1 MRKSKSKTKNGKL
14 NAAEI
19 RNLLNKQAGADVSYD
34 LLGDNP
40 TEVKEWIPTGSRW
53 LDSIICRGRLA
64 GIPVGKITEIAG
76 LESTGKSF
84 LAAQVAANAQS
95 MGIDVI
101 YFDSESAIDP
111 VFLERTGCDLSS
123 DVGEGRGSFVY
134 IQPESV
140 EHVLETIETLL
151 DANDNKMLFIWDSL
165 ALTPSAT
172 EVESDFNPTS
182 SVAVTARILSKGM
195 KKLTRPIASKN
206 ATFLVLNQLKT
217 NITQNRIE
225 AMVSPYVTPGGKT
238 MNYVAS
244 LRVWLT
250 SRKSKSAFL
259 YDDKGFVIGSEV
271 KAKLKKSRFG
281 TQMRECVFKIL
292 WGDEIG
298 VQDKESWFEAIK
310 GSDAMVS
317 RGAWYYLDMGD
328 GKEEKF
334 QQSKWLDKLED
345 SRFYNR
351 VVEIMDQEIILK
363 FNDRSG
369 DASDYYDIDGEQELE
384 NAAL

>member
-1 MRKSKSKTKNGKL
+1 M
-14 NAAEI
+14 
-19 RNLLNKQAGADVSYD
+19 
-34 LLGDNP
+34 
-40 TEVKEWIPTGSRW
+40 
-53 LDSIICRGRLA
+53 
-64 GIPVGKITEIAG
+64 
-76 LESTGKSF
+76 
-84 LAAQVAANAQS
+84 
-95 MGIDVI
+95 
-101 YFDSESAIDP
+101 
-111 VFLERTGCDLSS
+111 
-123 DVGEGRGSFVY
+123 Y

-151 DANDNKMLFIWDSL
+151 DVNDNRMLFIWDSL

-172 EVESDFNPTS
+172 ELESDFNPSS

-217 NITQNRIE
+217 NITSNRIE

-244 LRVWLT
+244 LRIWLT
-250 SRKSKSAFL
+250 SRKSKSSFI

-271 KAKLKKSRFG
+271 KSKLKKSRFG

-298 VQDKESWFEAIK
+298 VQDKESWFDAIK
-310 GSDAMVS
+310 GANALIS
-317 RGAWYYLDMGD
+317 RGAWFYLDMGD
-328 GKEEKF
+328 GIEEKF
-334 QQSKWLDKLED
+334 QQSKWLEKLED
-345 SRFYNR
+345 KKFYNR
-351 VVEIMDQEIILK
+351 VIEVMDEEIIMK
-363 FNDRSG
+363 FNNRTG

-384 NAAL
+384 NTTL